1 MLWKRKSKNIISMR
15 ATIKAFYN
23 GSFQT
28 YIIYKSRKKEYKCA
42 CTHHLASIT
51 NIDNIDIDNQ
61 KWYF

>member
-1 MLWKRKSKNIISMR
+1 MR